1 MFLPFLTDR
10 TKSDILETE
19 ENQTAWRRGAVLTM
33 KKGKS
38 SVSTLRDVAKKAD
51 VSIATASRVLSN
63 SDYPV
68 SQTLRKRIIRVAE
81 ELNYTPNLLGKMLK
95 NNAYHAVGVIVPTL
109 QNPFFNQ
116 VILGVES
123 AAREKNYEVVI
134 YSSHRSAEQEHNNI
148 LNLLKNRVMALI
160 IISIDEKGDALQR
173 YIDCGGRV
181 ALLEADFQLEGAII
195 AQTDYLL
202 AGRLAAQYLANQGHQ
217 KVALLTSPL
226 TKSYR
231 CQILDGVREAFRKS
245 NINFSDSDVFVAHT
259 ESESDTGLYEFELGR
274 QLVDTFL
281 QNRKKHTAIIVIND
295 ITAFGVIQAL
305 AQRGLSVPD
314 HISVISFDN
323 ITYAEM
329 ISPPLTTV
337 ELPSNSIG
345 FAACEMLISP
355 MVSNEGGSPDI
366 RFSFPCRL
374 KERQSVKKLN

>member
-1 MFLPFLTDR
+1 M
-10 TKSDILETE
+10 
-19 ENQTAWRRGAVLTM
+19 TM
-33 KKGKS
+33 KKGKG

-68 SQTLRKRIIRVAE
+68 SQTLRRRIIRVAE

-95 NNAYHAVGVIVPTL
+95 NNTYHAVGVIVPTL

-134 YSSHRSAEQEHNNI
+134 YSSHRSAEQERSNI

-160 IISIDEKGDALQR
+160 IISIDDKGDTLQR

-181 ALLEADFQLEGAII
+181 ALLEADFHLEGAII
-195 AQTDYLL
+195 AKTDYLL
-202 AGRLAAQYLANQGHQ
+202 AGRLAARYLTAKGHRRI
-217 KVALLTSPL
+217 ALLTSPL
-226 TKSYR
+226 TKNYR
-231 CQILDGVREAFRKS
+231 CQILDGVREAFKES
-245 NINFSDSDVFVAHT
+245 NILLSDSDVFVAHT

-281 QNRKKHTAIIVIND
+281 QSRRKHTAIIAIND
-295 ITAFGVIQAL
+295 ITAFGIIQAL
-305 AQRGLSVPD
+305 AQRRLSVPD
-314 HISVISFDN
+314 DISVISFDN
-323 ITYAEM
+323 ITYSEM
-329 ISPPLTTV
+329 VSPPLTTV
-337 ELPSNSIG
+337 ELPSNSMG

-355 MVSNEGGSPDI
+355 LISSADDSPDI
-366 RFSFPCRL
+366 HFSFPCRL
-374 KERQSVKKLN
+374 KERQSVKELR